1 MSNNQPSTEYRR
13 VLNHSTP
20 VTVGLVIVIVGGVV
34 ANLGYMRALE
44 EKMDTRY
51 VTRELFEAR
60 MDNLTVQIANL
71 KEEVR
76 RQGAK

>member
-1 MSNNQPSTEYRR
+1 MSNNQTPTEYRR

-20 VTVGLVIVIVGGVV
+20 VTVGLVLVIVGGVV